1 MRLCRRIGRS
11 RAAAR
16 WAAALLSALL
26 AMAALPTLA
35 QQPADA
41 TAARAE
47 LKQTEREIGRLKK
60 LLGTLKQEMSGLE
73 GELKKS
79 ESEIGR
85 LRRESGEIEQQ
96 IQEGETRLQDL
107 RQQAQQLQA
116 ALEAQQ
122 EQIARQ
128 VRAAYMAGRQDYL
141 KMVLNQDEP
150 ARVARMLRYYGD
162 VNRARVEEISRYT
175 QTIEQIR
182 TASSQIAEQQSTLQ
196 RDRQTLASRQRE
208 MQAEQDKRTEVLA
221 SLRGRS
227 QSQQQ
232 QISSREAERAELAAL
247 IKKLDEAITSI
258 PTPAGSLPFAQAKG
272 KLPLPVQGQ
281 IKARFGSQR
290 GADARLKWD
299 GLLIGAREGAQVHA
313 IHGGRVVFADWL
325 RGSGLLLILDHG
337 NGYLSL
343 YGHNQSLLREVGSWV
358 QPGEAIA
365 TVGSS
370 GGQGEAALY
379 FSIRHRGQPLDPAA
393 WCMLSS

>member
-1 MRLCRRIGRS
+1 MSLRPATGKS
-11 RAAAR
+11 RAAVH
-16 WAAALLSALL
+16 WAAAVLSALL
-26 AMAALPTLA
+26 GMSVLPVLA
-35 QQPADA
+35 EQPVDAD
-41 TAARAE
+41 AARAE
-47 LKQTEREIGRLKK
+47 LKQTEGEIARLKK

-73 GELKKS
+73 GDLRKS

-96 IQEGETRLQDL
+96 IREGETRLQDL
-107 RQQAQQLQA
+107 RQQAAELQL

-141 KMVLNQDEP
+141 KMVLNQDDP

-175 QTIEQIR
+175 QTIEQVR
-182 TASSQIAEQQSTLQ
+182 QASAQIAEQQTVLQ
-196 RDRQTLASRQRE
+196 KDRESLALRQRE
-208 MQAEQDKRTEVLA
+208 MQAEQDKRNQVLA

-232 QISSREAERAELAAL
+232 QINSREAERAELAAL

-258 PTPAGSLPFAQAKG
+258 PTPAGSLPFAQARG
-272 KLPLPVQGQ
+272 KLPLPVSGQ

-299 GLLIGAREGAQVHA
+299 GLLIGAREGAPVHA

>member
-1 MRLCRRIGRS
+1 MSLRPATGKS
-11 RAAAR
+11 RAAVH
-16 WAAALLSALL
+16 WAAAVLSALL
-26 AMAALPTLA
+26 GMSVLPVLA
-35 QQPADA
+35 EQPVDAD
-41 TAARAE
+41 AARAE
-47 LKQTEREIGRLKK
+47 LKQTEGEIARLKK

-73 GELKKS
+73 GDLRKS

-96 IQEGETRLQDL
+96 IREGETRLQDL
-107 RQQAQQLQA
+107 RQQAAELQL

-141 KMVLNQDEP
+141 KMVLNQDDP

-175 QTIEQIR
+175 QTIEQVR
-182 TASSQIAEQQSTLQ
+182 QASAQIAEQQAVLQ
-196 RDRQTLASRQRE
+196 KDRESLALRQRE
-208 MQAEQDKRTEVLA
+208 MQAEQDKRNQVLA

-232 QISSREAERAELAAL
+232 QINSREAERAELAAL

-258 PTPAGSLPFAQAKG
+258 PTPAGSLPFAQARG
-272 KLPLPVQGQ
+272 KLPLPVSGQ

-299 GLLIGAREGAQVHA
+299 GLLIGAREGAPVHA